1 MNGKQIRTG
10 THHLRQANDELLSYF
25 PTWMH
30 PTLRFLLVKYGGLVT
45 DARGSMAGN
54 TYSKNRFGKYIRS
67 RTKPINPRSAR
78 QSAAR
83 ILIMMLAEQWRET
96 PMNDAKRLAWGTY
109 SKGVDWG
116 NKLGETVTLTGFNHF
131 IRSNAAL
138 LTAGGTLVTDG
149 PPDIGLP
156 PGDEDFAVVFNA
168 TTQKISVT
176 FGAAKDWAKET
187 GAYLSVEMGR
197 PQAASREFFN
207 GPWRNAGSIAGVDTT
222 GVSSPQLLDPPFTL
236 TPGQKVWAR
245 ARIIRKDSRCST
257 HFRAERQV
265 VTGALYKLEV
275 TGVLVPDMTGE
286 YTAAGMLAEK
296 PYYATASGTYFIWWN
311 DDDTSWYMTPIL
323 GAAGILGHFTKA
335 AEPVTGEYILVL
347 PAEGTPTV
355 ADIS

>member
-138 LTAGGTLVTDG
+138 LAAGGTLVTNG

-176 FGAAKDWAKET
+176 FDDAKSWAKET
-187 GAYLSVEMGR
+187 GAYLSVEIGS
-197 PQAASREFFN
+197 PQSATRNFFN
-207 GPWRNAGSIAGVDTT
+207 APWRNTGAIAGVDTT
-222 GVSSPQLLDPPFTL
+222 GVSSPQELDPAFTL

-245 ARIIRKDSRCST
+245 ARIIRKDARCST
-257 HFRAERQV
+257 HFIAAPV
-265 VTGALYKLEV
+265 IVTGALYKLSV
-275 TGVLVPDMTGE
+275 SDTLDPDMTDE
-286 YTAAGMLAEK
+286 YTAAGTLAEK
-296 PYYATASGTYFIWWN
+296 TYYAGISKAYFIWWN
-311 DDDTSWYMTPIL
+311 DDDESWYITPIL
-323 GAAGILGHFTKA
+323 GAAGDLGHFTKA
-335 AEPVTGEYILVL
+335 GDPVTGEYTAVL
-347 PAEGTPTV
+347 PATGTPTV
-355 ADIS
+355 SDIS